1 MHYNKYSLSYLV
13 TKSVFYHVEIW
24 AAVESQAIGAFNND
38 SDNGNDNGNGNGI
51 DDNDHDHDDHDNNNI
66 NSNNNKL
73 KE

>member
-38 SDNGNDNGNGNGI
+38 SDNGNGNGI